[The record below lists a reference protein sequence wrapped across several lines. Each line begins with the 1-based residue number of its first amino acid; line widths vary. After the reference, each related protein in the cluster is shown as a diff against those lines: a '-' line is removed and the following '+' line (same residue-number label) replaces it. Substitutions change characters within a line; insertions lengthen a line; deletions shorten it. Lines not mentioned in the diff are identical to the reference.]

1 MKGGKDTE
9 VKTSLTYR
17 KEECVRKWLYTE
29 DTWKRLEQIRY
40 TFRVQWKREMDK
52 NETGKNFFR
61 FNSRYW

>member
-40 TFRVQWKREMDK
+40 TFRV
-52 NETGKNFFR
+52 
-61 FNSRYW
+61 